1 MNIKDL
7 IKSIDPNVITEE
19 TATVIAEAFERA
31 VDEKTR
37 ERVELEVQNELEKL
51 DESHAAK
58 LEKLVKA
65 IDIDHYNKLQQ
76 VVEHIN
82 NDHAAKLARIIK
94 RYNRSINERAQH
106 FSNKLVGELSN
117 YLDLYLEKSIPSLQL
132 EQAVANTHARN
143 MLDRIKKIIS
153 VDPEYIN
160 EGVKEALVTGKS
172 TIDKLKGQLNES
184 IKQNIKI
191 NNDLKMA
198 RSALVLEQM
207 THNLPQRKKEYVHRL
222 LGNKDADY
230 IEENFNYVVE
240 MFEKDELESAE
251 YATNTATARAITRDV
266 APAKT
271 SILEESTSTPPP
283 ASASGVTGYL
293 TALKQQDKFATSSTA
308 K

>member
-7 IKSIDPNVITEE
+7 IKSIDPTIITEE

-31 VDEKTR
+31 VDDKAR
-37 ERVELEVQNELEKL
+37 ERAELEVQNELKKL
-51 DESHAAK
+51 DENHAAK
-58 LEKLVKA
+58 LEKLVQA

-82 NDHAAKLARIIK
+82 DDHARKLSRLMK
-94 RYNRSINERAQH
+94 RYNKVINERAQH

-117 YLDLYLEKSIPSLQL
+117 YLDLYLEKAIPALQL
-132 EQAVANTHARN
+132 EQAVANTHART
-143 MLDRIKKIIS
+143 MLDKIKRIIS

-184 IKQNIKI
+184 IKENIKI
-191 NNDLKMA
+191 NQELKMSQA
-198 RSALVLEQM
+198 SLVLERK
-207 THNLPQRKKEYVHRL
+207 THNLPQRKKEYINRL
-222 LGNKDADY
+222 LGNKDAEY

-240 MFEKDELESAE
+240 MFERDELESAE
-251 YATNTATARAITRDV
+251 VVTDRATARAITRDV
-266 APAKT
+266 TPAKT
-271 SILEESTSTPPP
+271 SILEESLSTPPV
-283 ASASGVTGYL
+283 ASAMGVTGYL